1 MDEPRPQ
8 ARVSSAVKLTTMA
21 KIALVLIAGL
31 IVLGF
36 VRHGISL
43 ENWRRM
49 WTNLVERPEGPMSF
63 RFILQPIM
71 AAIAALKDG
80 IKDAKTGRSPYFWTI
95 LSDPEKRNA
104 RLSEGLVSTAQ
115 IMVIG
120 MIIDTIYQF
129 KVFHT
134 FYPGEAVN
142 IAIILAF
149 IPYLVLRGPIARIAR
164 HWVAPKAS
172 GAAAS

>member
-1 MDEPRPQ
+1 
-8 ARVSSAVKLTTMA
+8 MA
-21 KIALVLIAGL
+21 KVALVM
-31 IVLGF
+31 IVVLVALGF
-36 VRHGISL
+36 IRNGISL
-43 ENWRRM
+43 DNWRRM
-49 WTNLVERPEGPMSF
+49 WTDLVARPEGPMAF
-63 RFILQPIM
+63 RFLLQPIM

-80 IKDAKTGRSPYFWTI
+80 IKDARTGRSPYFWTI
-95 LSDPEKRNA
+95 LSDPGKRRA

-120 MIIDTIYQF
+120 MVIDTIYQF

-142 IAIILAF
+142 IAILLAF
-149 IPYLVLRGPIARIAR
+149 LPYLLLRGPIARIAR
-164 HWVAPKAS
+164 HWVTPKPS

>member
-1 MDEPRPQ
+1 MDGPGPQ
-8 ARVSSAVKLTTMA
+8 DGASRAVKLTKMA
-21 KIALVLIAGL
+21 KLALVLIVGL
-31 IVLGF
+31 LVLGF
-36 VRHGISL
+36 IRHGISL

-104 RLSEGLVSTAQ
+104 RLSEGLISTAQ
-115 IMVIG
+115 ILVIG
-120 MIIDTIYQF
+120 MIIDTIYQL
-129 KVFHT
+129 KVFHA

-149 IPYLVLRGPIARIAR
+149 VPYLLLRGPVARIAR
-164 HWVAPKAS
+164 HWVAPKTS
-172 GAAAS
+172 GAAVP